1 MAFNRETPMLTLP
14 EPFRPRTKEDYA
26 YDVLRAAIL
35 RCEMRPGDRIVID
48 TLSAELGISPIPM
61 RAALQ
66 RLQAEGLVEITPHT
80 GAVVSELSPANIEQ
94 VALILERL
102 ELLGFELAAPRATEA
117 DIAALR
123 GILDAMDAALAAGD
137 HDRWA
142 ELNSEFH
149 RTVAALSGNKLLVEF
164 TARALADW
172 IRLRRWYLA
181 DVEMQLGQAQA
192 EHRDMLEALTRR
204 DLTGLQ
210 GVLHDHH
217 QRLGDLHRRAVAGL
231 TAPGLHEG
239 DRRA

>member
-1 MAFNRETPMLTLP
+1 MLTP
-14 EPFRPRTKEDYA
+14 VEPFRPRTKEDYA

-35 RCEMRPGDRIVID
+35 RCDMKPGDRIVID

-66 RLQAEGLVEITPHT
+66 RLQAERLVEITPHT

-102 ELLGFELAAPRATEA
+102 ELLGFELAAPRATQA
-117 DIAALR
+117 DIAVLE

-137 HDRWA
+137 NDRWA

-149 RTVAALSGNKLLVEF
+149 RTVAGLSGNKLLVEF

-192 EHRDMLEALTRR
+192 EHRAMVESLARR
-204 DLTGLQ
+204 DPTGLE

-217 QRLGDLHRRAVAGL
+217 QRLRDLHRRAVAGL
-231 TAPGLHEG
+231 TAPGLRQQSQG
-239 DRRA
+239 R